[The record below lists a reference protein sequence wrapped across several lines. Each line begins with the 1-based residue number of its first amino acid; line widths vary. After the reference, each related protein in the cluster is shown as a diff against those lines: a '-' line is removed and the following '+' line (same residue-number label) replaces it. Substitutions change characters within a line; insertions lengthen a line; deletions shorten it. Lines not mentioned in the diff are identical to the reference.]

1 MSKSETRRKRR
12 IFAASLT
19 DEERQGLSIE
29 RHQRQV
35 IRAPRLNFT
44 YRLDGF
50 AVPSGKRHRKI
61 G

>member
-1 MSKSETRRKRR
+1 MSKSEQRRARR

-19 DEERQGLSIE
+19 DSERQGLSIV
-29 RHQRQV
+29 RHSRQT
-35 IRAPRLNFT
+35 IHAPRLNFT

-50 AVPSGKRHRKI
+50 AVPSGKKHRHI